1 MKRITTAKKKPTKKR
16 KFTARHVVKRRGHK
30 EAYDARKVY
39 GSVLIACMG
48 THVNEKKAEKIAL
61 SVSNDITK
69 LVEKSHSITAHE
81 IFYEVTRRLKKHHAD
96 AAFMYE
102 THRDLS

>member
-1 MKRITTAKKKPTKKR
+1 MAAKKTKAKR
-16 KFTARHVVKRRGHK
+16 KFSARHVVKRRGHN

-39 GSVLIACMG
+39 GSILYACFSA
-48 THVNEKKAEKIAL
+48 HVKEKQAQKIAL

-81 IFYEVTRRLKKHHAD
+81 IFYEVTKRLKKHHAD

>member
-1 MKRITTAKKKPTKKR
+1 MATKKKPTKKR
-16 KFTARHVVKRRGHK
+16 KFSSRHVVKRRGHT

-39 GSVLIACMG
+39 GAVLMACLG
-48 THVNEKKAEKIAL
+48 SHIKEKQAEKIAMD
-61 SVSNDITK
+61 VSDYITK

-81 IFYEVTRRLKKHHAD
+81 IFYEVTKRLKKHHAD

>member
-1 MKRITTAKKKPTKKR
+1 MAAKKKTIKKR
-16 KFTARHVVKRRGHK
+16 KFSARHIVKRRGHK

-39 GSVLIACMG
+39 GSILMACLG
-48 THVNEKKAEKIAL
+48 SHVKEAQAQRIAL

-81 IFYEVTRRLKKHHAD
+81 IFYEVTKRLKKLHPD
-96 AAFMYE
+96 AGFMYE

>member
-1 MKRITTAKKKPTKKR
+1 MVKHAKTKKR
-16 KFTARHVVKRRGHK
+16 KFSARHVVKRRGHK

-39 GSVLIACMG
+39 GSVLFACFSAHVKEKQAERIAMD
-48 THVNEKKAEKIAL
+48 
-61 SVSNDITK
+61 VSDYITK
-69 LVEKSHSITAHE
+69 LVEKRDSITAHE
-81 IFYEVTRRLKKHHAD
+81 IFYEVTKKMKKHHAD